1 MCWEVYGSSE
11 INVMS
16 SLLERGF
23 EILTVWV
30 PGFLDVYVIFIVFAC
45 RLIDFIVWCSILNRG
60 GQTLELQVTN

>member
-1 MCWEVYGSSE
+1 VYGSSE

-45 RLIDFIVWCSILNRG
+45 RLIDFIV
-60 GQTLELQVTN
+60 